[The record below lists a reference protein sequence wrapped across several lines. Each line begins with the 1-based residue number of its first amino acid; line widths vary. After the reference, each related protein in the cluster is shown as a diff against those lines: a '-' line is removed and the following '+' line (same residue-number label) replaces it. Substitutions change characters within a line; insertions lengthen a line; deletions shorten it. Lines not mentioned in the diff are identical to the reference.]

1 MEECPSATFDYRRIH
16 DGNVLQ
22 PEPAG
27 GEYVFSVSLLKRDN
41 PGCDLSQWK
50 NWGEIV
56 TSKNMETQTPDVLE
70 RKGYFNQIIT
80 TANADK
86 NVKSSQAFHH
96 RTRIH
101 W

>member
-1 MEECPSATFDYRRIH
+1 MEKL
-16 DGNVLQ
+16 V
-22 PEPAG
+22 
-27 GEYVFSVSLLKRDN
+27 
-41 PGCDLSQWK
+41 
-50 NWGEIV
+50 EIV

-70 RKGYFNQIIT
+70 RKGCFNQIIT

-101 W
+101 L